1 MSDER
6 MQEETQ
12 RDPVIFG
19 TDPFTHERPPI
30 EDEDKP
36 TYRPPTRWAFIIVA
50 LFVVVL
56 LVGAV
61 GLWVL

>member
-1 MSDER
+1 MSD
-6 MQEETQ
+6 TDPQ

-19 TDPFTHERPPI
+19 SDPFTHQRPPV

-36 TYRPPTRWAFIIVA
+36 TYRPPTRWPFIITI
-50 LFVVVL
+50 LILVVIM
-56 LVGAV
+56 VGAV

>member
-1 MSDER
+1 MPDKDP
-6 MQEETQ
+6 QH
-12 RDPVIFG
+12 DPVIFG
-19 TDPFTHERPPI
+19 SDPFTHERPPV

-36 TYRPPTRWAFIIVA
+36 TYRPPTRMP
-50 LFVVVL
+50 FVVTILILVVL